1 MSLLSDI
8 NTVKCL
14 LDEEELLLQL
24 AEEAGELADAVIDY
38 GHNRGSVADQMDVDN
53 TYSDKVLEEIADME
67 LVVATLLPPE
77 EIEEIF
83 SIMNRQEN
91 NDPVI
96 KLYIKQL
103 FMVSFSRACL
113 RVAKHS
119 MKLRR
124 AKNGKNP
131 TPIPAEKAR
140 TDLFESIKFAM
151 VLSRRMTTA
160 LDGREKIV
168 AISNEKAARWVDR
181 LTNGIK

>member
-38 GHNRGSVADQMDVDN
+38 GHNRGSVADQMDVYD
-53 TYSDKVLEEIADME
+53 TYSEKVLEEMADIE
-67 LVVATLLPPE
+67 LVATTLLSQE
-77 EIEEIF
+77 EIRDIVVT
-83 SIMNRQEN
+83 INRPEN
-91 NDPVI
+91 NDPIV
-96 KLYIKQL
+96 KQYITDL
-103 FMVSFSRACL
+103 FIYKFSRICL
-113 RVAKHS
+113 DVVKNS

-131 TPIPAEKAR
+131 TPISAEEAR
-140 TDLFESIKFAM
+140 TNLYRSIKAVMIF
-151 VLSRRMTTA
+151 SRRMTAA
-160 LDGREKIV
+160 LDGRGVI
-168 AISNEKAARWVDR
+168 IRTSNEKATRWVDR